1 MGRRGHAGPNARSIK
16 QAFGLNKRI
25 NHKANLRLMR
35 LTLESSQQYY
45 LPIAVALI
53 FALQR

>member
-16 QAFGLNKRI
+16 QAFGLKKRI